1 MVGMEI
7 RDKVATYV
15 RERIG
20 CLRRENPGQYQ
31 NISVMRHNAMKYLPN
46 FFRKGQL
53 TKLFFL
59 FPVSGCCCSTTASA
73 ACPGALA
80 VCVQCFGS
88 CVGLFW
94 MGIAVNCPA
103 RTYNPGCFHK
113 DGELTS
119 LPKLLRW
126 RQQLGIPGA
135 AHHQRFLV
143 CVQDP
148 HFKASN
154 HRRRI
159 IQPALLTE
167 YAHIMAPGGW
177 LYTITDVP
185 ELGEWMV
192 SGAGCWRGCMLGVEW

>member
-1 MVGMEI
+1 MYSRHFKQLEIHHADTIACVVVLLLICAARLAPLYPDKLMVGMEI

-73 ACPGALA
+73 ACSGALA

-103 RTYNPGCFHK
+103 RTYN
-113 DGELTS
+113 LAV
-119 LPKLLRW
+119 L
-126 RQQLGIPGA
+126 A
-135 AHHQRFLV
+135 ACTKV
-143 CVQDP
+143 G
-148 HFKASN
+148 S
-154 HRRRI
+154 
-159 IQPALLTE
+159 
-167 YAHIMAPGGW
+167 
-177 LYTITDVP
+177 
-185 ELGEWMV
+185 
-192 SGAGCWRGCMLGVEW
+192 